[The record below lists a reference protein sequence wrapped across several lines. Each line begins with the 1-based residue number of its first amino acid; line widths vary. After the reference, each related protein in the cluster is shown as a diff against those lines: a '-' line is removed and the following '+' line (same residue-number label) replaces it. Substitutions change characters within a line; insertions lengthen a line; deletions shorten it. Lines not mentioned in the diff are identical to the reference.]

1 MATRLKSGSC
11 CQVGATGGP
20 GPCHCPRKPGS
31 SLSAAAG
38 SRLGHGPLLS
48 PPHLQPSHSLRSSL
62 RKTQL
67 AGEPMSLSGIPLKA
81 RDLRHITRY
90 LSSQGAGLAVLDP
103 SFSELTEELLHL
115 LVPSLW
121 ALPCLSQLLLN
132 G

>member
-1 MATRLKSGSC
+1 
-11 CQVGATGGP
+11 
-20 GPCHCPRKPGS
+20 
-31 SLSAAAG
+31 
-38 SRLGHGPLLS
+38 
-48 PPHLQPSHSLRSSL
+48 
-62 RKTQL
+62 
-67 AGEPMSLSGIPLKA
+67 MSLSGIPLKA